1 VLSRDRIVVGKVD
14 AAVYCLYALRH
25 IPSSIPGRR
34 WDPVGKCWRIPTWA
48 VEEVAAE
55 LRAAGREVRV
65 TLPDGSRPHWTP
77 SPVAGTW
84 ADQLFGRVRQDR
96 IDAVHRALVKVLH
109 PDRDGGSTE
118 LMADLNTARDR
129 AVRG

>member
-1 VLSRDRIVVGKVD
+1 VLARIIVGQFLADVFSPIELKDLVK
-14 AAVYCLYALRH
+14 
-25 IPSSIPGRR
+25 SFPGRR
-34 WDPVGKCWRIPTWA
+34 WDPVRKCWTIPVHLA
-48 VEEVAAE
+48 DALAAE
-55 LRAAGREVRV
+55 LRAAGCEVRV
-65 TLPDGSRPHWTP
+65 TLPDGSQPHWTP

-84 ADQLFGRVRQDR
+84 ADQLLGRVRQDR
-96 IDAVHRALVKVLH
+96 IDTVHRALVKVLH